1 MKWRENDEL
10 NIRSS
15 EILLAFDIC
24 GARMFFSGQMQTAYF
39 KDGTRMFT
47 NWQNVNSVLQGSD
60 TVPTKACLTGNG
72 ILRGS
77 DAFQPV
83 GYPNGNNI
91 LQGSDVIQPNGT
103 QRK

>member
-1 MKWRENDEL
+1 
-10 NIRSS
+10 
-15 EILLAFDIC
+15 
-24 GARMFFSGQMQTAYF
+24 MQTAYF

-60 TVPTKACLTGNG
+60 TVPMKACLTGNG

-91 LQGSDVIQPNGT
+91 LQGSDVVQPNGT